1 MHDNNEIPVLP
12 SIDVYQLR
20 CISNSIIDFNKNIK
34 NYDYVIY
41 DKINKIAIKT
51 ESLNQLI
58 RNSIPIIKIKLDY
71 IIFNDLNENN
81 NDNHHPDNIEN
92 LKNKILTVGFI
103 EDLIE
108 LKLEL
113 EKFIYKIRFTTD
125 SLQTFNIDKPNKN
138 KLQEYNNQKG
148 LLSSAKKNIQMKINE
163 VNQQHSIIKAAE
175 DIILKT
181 KITDFFEKYF
191 LNQESIDSID
201 IPKNKKQ
208 ILKMALRYIKN
219 LLAVVD
225 DGLEFLQLV
234 DVRLYLS
241 DLIIELKGEM
251 NAIDT
256 NIFRVSKLI
265 SLSEEI
271 STIVLNVQSVITQAN
286 LLRNYLESWC
296 DFINEHVSEQ
306 TLNVPHIHVASKIFM
321 TYLNEVEYQ
330 YQLQLP
336 D

>member
-1 MHDNNEIPVLP
+1 MHDNNEFPVLP
-12 SIDVYQLR
+12 SIDIYQLR
-20 CISNSIIDFNKNIK
+20 CISNSIIDFNNNIK
-34 NYDYVIY
+34 SYDYIIY
-41 DKINKIAIKT
+41 DKINNIAIKIVN
-51 ESLNQLI
+51 LNQLI

-71 IIFNDLNENN
+71 VIFNDLNEYNSE
-81 NDNHHPDNIEN
+81 NHHFDNTEN

-113 EKFIYKIRFTTD
+113 EKFIYKIRFITD
-125 SLQTFNIDKPNKN
+125 SLQIFDIDKPNKN

-148 LLSSAKKNIQMKINE
+148 LLLASKKNIQTKINE

-225 DGLEFLQLV
+225 DGLEFLQLI

-241 DLIIELKGEM
+241 DQIIELKGEM

-256 NIFRVSKLI
+256 NIFRISKLI

-271 STIVLNVQSVITQAN
+271 STIDVNLQSVISQAS
-286 LLRNYLESWC
+286 LLRKYLESWC
-296 DFINEHVSEQ
+296 NFINEHVSEQ
-306 TLNVPHIHVASKIFM
+306 PLNLPHIHSASKMFM